1 MYELTTTSFMKD
13 SKQNLFTGQSLT
25 KEERHG
31 TDFNHML
38 TFNGRLLSE
47 SSHVIVPKK
56 IISVYLDV
64 STPIVCNKA

>member
-1 MYELTTTSFMKD
+1 
-13 SKQNLFTGQSLT
+13 LFTGQRLT
-25 KEERHG
+25 KEEQHG

>member
-25 KEERHG
+25 KEEQYG
-31 TDFNHML
+31 TDFNHMF

-56 IISVYLDV
+56 NNQRILRCFNTNSL
-64 STPIVCNKA
+64 